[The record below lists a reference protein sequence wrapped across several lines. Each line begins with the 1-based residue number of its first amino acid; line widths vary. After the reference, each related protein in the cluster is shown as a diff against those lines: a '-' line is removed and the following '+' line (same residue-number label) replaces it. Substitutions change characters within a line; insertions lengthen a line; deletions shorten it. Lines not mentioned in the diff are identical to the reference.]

1 MQSVNFDIDDFLS
14 NYWQKRPVV
23 LRQALSDFSDFLDE
37 HDLAGLSED
46 DEVDS
51 RIIQNTE
58 GNWHVTQGPF
68 EDFAPLCTGKWTLLV
83 QGVDKYLDEA
93 SELMRTFSFI
103 PHWRMDDLMVS
114 FANAGA
120 GVGPHLDQYDVF
132 LLQGKGQRHWK
143 VGEPGCHETHYPH
156 PLLSQ
161 IDGFEPVID
170 AVLQPGDVLYIP
182 PGWPH
187 DGVAVDDCLTYS
199 IGFRAP
205 DQSQLFD
212 ILPDMFE
219 EGGTT
224 NIRFSDPTRTRAAD
238 PSRVSPA
245 DLAQLKLLI
254 KNALDTDAC
263 DTALMRFLSNQY
275 LPEQVPETLISRSD
289 VKNAL
294 EEGVNIVPSPG
305 CRPVYTGE
313 SDNFTFYVNG
323 EAFTCDEKH
332 KAIMLANF
340 TGQPLPP
347 ELGNTSDCT
356 IFNLLATLINKGYW
370 AME

>member
-37 HDLAGLSED
+37 HDLAGLSQD

-51 RIIQNTE
+51 RIIQNTD

-68 EDFAPLCTGKWTLLV
+68 EDFAPLCKGKWTLLV

-143 VGEPGCHETHYPH
+143 VGEPGEHETHYPH

-170 AVLQPGDVLYIP
+170 TVLQPGDVLYIP

-219 EGGTT
+219 ESGTG

-238 PSRVSPA
+238 PSSVSPE
-245 DLAQLKLLI
+245 DLTQLKLLI

-263 DTALMRFLSNQY
+263 DTALLRFLSNQY

-294 EEGVNIVPSPG
+294 EDGINIVPSPG
-305 CRPVYTGE
+305 CRPVYTSE

-323 EAFTCDEKH
+323 EAFTCEEKY
-332 KAIMLANF
+332 KAMMLANF
-340 TGQPLPP
+340 TGRPLPMS
-347 ELGNTSDCT
+347 LTSTADCT
-356 IFNLLATLINKGYW
+356 IFELLATLINKGYW